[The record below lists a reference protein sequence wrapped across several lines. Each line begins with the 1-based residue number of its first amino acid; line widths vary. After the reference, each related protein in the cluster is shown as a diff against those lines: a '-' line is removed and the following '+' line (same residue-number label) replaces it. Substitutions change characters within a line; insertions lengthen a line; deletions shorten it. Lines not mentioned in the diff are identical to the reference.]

1 MSLRFKPSPFKR
13 SIYDLQRAD
22 YEEDLNNLQ
31 SAIKA
36 KGFWY
41 SSIKRPE
48 DLVTG
53 QRHKRSSTG
62 IKDTEDKR
70 LVYVVDKSKGYSPYE
85 SATFANYSWID
96 AQLSIERK
104 VVQPFEKLIE
114 QAVRRLRD
122 PKVSTPKLYPFIKFN
137 DFLVDENINEKT
149 GNKFYETQLTK
160 DYEPLIT
167 KSVKR
172 SGGEIG
178 DQEYSS
184 WDYYTGDVYS
194 YVYEELKSAS
204 GLPWTNFIGPSLDYM
219 PDIYEAYR
227 NPKTTAEK
235 YINSYGRKSAIAL
248 YYFAFDG
255 ASDATMDMMMDGN
268 LDPTIS
274 SGNTVRPEASLLR
287 DLMVI
292 YDRIAEDRLDADPRP
307 PEVQSAQEL
316 IRSAEA
322 QTLEAKSFKPMPNI
336 TNAPLILDALQ
347 RYMNE
352 SQKWEELNNDTKIN
366 RARYIKKCVEI
377 IGNLPIDQ
385 IIPTHVRQIQK
396 HFHDRINKN
405 GKPTGRKTIMNYT
418 SAMSNLLR
426 FCKQDLWNQDVVPPQ
441 PYITFNYFSDVDMT
455 GYGAKV
461 RHYEA
466 LKPDQLEAL
475 FKLGM
480 NKNSRLILCIAIT
493 TGMRME
499 EIIGLK
505 HNQFKMGS
513 RVGEEHIRY
522 FDLSDSK
529 TKNDRYAKRNVPLP
543 EILEIPFKPDQK
555 ENTGMIF
562 AEYERYLTA
571 DGKVSK
577 RGTRVLN
584 EGLVHKVRYNKDD
597 DRKVFHSLRHNLAGF
612 ISNLDDP
619 PVSQQQRDWIVGH
632 DMRDAITEKEGAK
645 SYNADPELT
654 VKYDI
659 LQRVKHPYLAQ

>member
-31 SAIKA
+31 SVIKA

-137 DFLVDENINEKT
+137 DFLVDENIKEKT
-149 GNKFYETQLTK
+149 ANKFYEIQLTK

-167 KSVKR
+167 KPVKR

-178 DQEYSS
+178 DQEYSG
-184 WDYYTGDVYS
+184 WDYYAGDVYS
-194 YVYEELKSAS
+194 YVYENLNSAS
-204 GLPWTNFIGPSLDYM
+204 GIAQSNFAEPFLHYM

-255 ASDATMDMMMDGN
+255 ASDATMDMMMDAN

-274 SGNTVRPEASLLR
+274 SGNTVRPEAQLLK
-287 DLMVI
+287 DLMVT
-292 YDRIAEDRLDADPRP
+292 YDRITEDTSGANPLP
-307 PEVQSAQEL
+307 PEAQSVQSFQE
-316 IRSAEA
+316 ISPSDQIEI
-322 QTLEAKSFKPMPNI
+322 TLPIERPNI
-336 TNAPLILDALQ
+336 SGSPTILDAMKTYLNYEP
-347 RYMNE
+347 RWRGKRAKSKNE
-352 SQKWEELNNDTKIN
+352 SIAN
-366 RARYIKKCVEI
+366 IKYSVDV

-385 IIPTHVRQIQK
+385 VSTTHGYVLMEHLDQRANKSGNQTATKTIENYISRMK
-396 HFHDRINKN
+396 MLFKFSKDRIWNEKAS
-405 GKPTGRKTIMNYT
+405 PRRPYLYT
-418 SAMSNLLR
+418 N
-426 FCKQDLWNQDVVPPQ
+426 P
-441 PYITFNYFSDVDMT
+441 FSDLPTSD
-455 GYGAKV
+455 YGV
-461 RHYEA
+461 RKRSFEA
-466 LKPDQLEAL
+466 LKEDQLLAL
-475 FKLGM
+475 FQLEM
-480 NKNSRLILCIAIT
+480 NPNERLIVCIAIT
-493 TGMRME
+493 TGMRLE
-499 EIIGLK
+499 EIVGLNYSQLK
-505 HNQFKMGS
+505 LGTKK
-513 RVGEEHIRY
+513 GEGHIRY
-522 FDLSDSK
+522 FDLAESII
-529 TKNDRYAKRNVPLP
+529 KNDKFSKRNAVLP
-543 EILEIPFKPDQK
+543 EVLDLPFQPNEKEGKIFPEYQK
-555 ENTGMIF
+555 FIND
-562 AEYERYLTA
+562 
-571 DGKVSK
+571 DGKVSDQVSK
-577 RGTRVLN
+577 YLARKYI
-584 EGLVHKVRYNKDD
+584 HKIRYDETD

-632 DMRDAITEKEGAK
+632 DMRDAITESEGART
-645 SYNADPELT
+645 YNADPELS
-654 VKYDI
+654 VKYNI
-659 LQRVKHPYLAQ
+659 LQRIKHPYLVQ